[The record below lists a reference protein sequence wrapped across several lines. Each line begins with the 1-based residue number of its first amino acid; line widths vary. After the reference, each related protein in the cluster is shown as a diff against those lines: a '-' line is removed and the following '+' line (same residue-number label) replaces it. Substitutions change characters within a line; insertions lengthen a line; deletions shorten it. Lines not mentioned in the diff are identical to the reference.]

1 MWSGFLMFGEA
12 THIKHDPKA
21 ECEYGLFELGIIL
34 VVFLV
39 VNSCILLVT
48 VRPFKIVKFSFSI

>member
-1 MWSGFLMFGEA
+1 MFGEA

-21 ECEYGLFELGIIL
+21 ECEYGLFELSIIL